1 MPIQLVPKHK
11 PKKFLTFAV
20 RRQNASRTL
29 TNDVATSRRLV
40 MLVLFF
46 VLVSGNFIFLRR
58 LDHAMA
64 LFENLLETYQSTD
77 GSDVSWTLNM
87 FEMDHDKHKLICLTG
102 GTGTQPNHT
111 WPSYINHPDPPP
123 DPAIRDNVK
132 IKFLALYFPQFYRD
146 PLNKNIS
153 DWDYF
158 QNLNFTHNVNKVRMH
173 GPLNSIYYDP
183 RCLEHRRTQAA
194 LAKKYLLDGFIYYF
208 YFPDDTWILSG
219 VHKQLLLDGEP
230 STDFAFYWVNEEF
243 AGRNSV
249 YQQAELLANVL
260 LPFVSH
266 PRYITIDGRPILYIY
281 AGTQVPSDYMQT
293 LQDTLMKNGVPKLY
307 IVTSIMWFLDQTVKV
322 DFADAYAEF
331 PPNIG
336 DDLAMS
342 YGYRKWA
349 HAPDYH
355 LGMSINFDNTPRMS
369 EGDPNRLP
377 KRLSKG
383 RPCPREQ
390 PTPEEF
396 EQRCISRVRAWYK
409 NTKKEKVV
417 TFFAWNEW
425 SEQAALEPSDLYG
438 YGYLEAFRACR
449 LNVTDLEVPASDS
462 NSTFR

>member
-1 MPIQLVPKHK
+1 MRRANAGSDSNNDEQRSSASIRRAGILCLLSFLV
-11 PKKFLTFAV
+11 A
-20 RRQNASRTL
+20 
-29 TNDVATSRRLV
+29 
-40 MLVLFF
+40 
-46 VLVSGNFIFLRR
+46 GNFIFLSSFNDVMVLLKTRF
-58 LDHAMA
+58 A
-64 LFENLLETYQSTD
+64 ENQTTVE
-77 GSDVSWTLNM
+77 SDVTWTLNM
-87 FEMDHDKHKLICLTG
+87 FEMDYETHQVICSKGANST
-102 GTGTQPNHT
+102 PPVHT
-111 WPSYINHPDPPP
+111 WPSYIDHPDPPP
-123 DPAIRDNVK
+123 NPAIRDNFN

-146 PLNKNIS
+146 PLNKNIN

-158 QNLNFTHNVNKVRMH
+158 QNSNLTHNA
-173 GPLNSIYYDP
+173 NSVHIHRPRNNIYYDP
-183 RCLEHRRTQAA
+183 RCLEQRRTQAA

-208 YFPDDTWILSG
+208 YFPDNKWALSA

-230 STDFAFYWVNEEF
+230 SVDFAFFWVNEVF
-243 AGRNSV
+243 AGLNSV
-249 YQQAELLANVL
+249 YQDAELLANVL

-266 PRYITIDGRPILYIY
+266 PRYITIDGRPTLYVY
-281 AGTQVPSDYMQT
+281 AGTQIPPEYMQT

-307 IVTSIMWFLDQTVKV
+307 IITSIMWYLDQTVKV

-336 DDLAMS
+336 EGLSQS
-342 YGYRKWA
+342 YGYTTWA

-355 LGMSINFDNTPRMS
+355 LGMSLNFDNTPRMS
-369 EGDPNRLP
+369 KGDPNHLP

-383 RPCPREQ
+383 RPLPRKQ

-396 EQRCISRVRAWYK
+396 EQRCISRVRAWYE

-449 LNVTDLEVPASDS
+449 LNVTDLEVPQIDS
-462 NSTFR
+462 NSSFL